1 MLFPMSIDRD
11 LPDARTSTR
20 WVVVDV
26 ETSGTS
32 PEHCRIISIAA
43 LALAADGTIEDSV
56 VSLIDADIDP
66 GPTHIHGLDRQM
78 LTGQPRFCDIA
89 ADLVALL
96 RCRTLAAHN
105 VAFDYAFLAAEA
117 ARVGVGLPTTAVM
130 CTVELAAH
138 LDLGLDNL
146 KLATVARHWGIP
158 QQRPHDAFDD
168 ALVLSR
174 VLVHALARARRDN
187 VPLPVRCPQALTPPV
202 FPAFSNAAA

>member
-1 MLFPMSIDRD
+1 MLWPMSIDRD

-20 WVVVDV
+20 WAAIDV
-26 ETSGTS
+26 ETSGTD
-32 PEHCRIISIAA
+32 PAHCRIISIAA

-66 GPTHIHGLDRQM
+66 GPTHIHGLNRQM

-96 RCRTLAAHN
+96 RGRTLAAHN

-117 ARVGVGLPTTAVM
+117 DRAGVDLPTTAVM

-146 KLATVARHWGIP
+146 KLATVARHWSIP
-158 QQRPHDAFDD
+158 QERPHDAFDD

-174 VLVHALARARRDN
+174 VLVHALALARRDS
-187 VPLPVRCPQALTPPV
+187 VPLPIRPPQTLTPPV
-202 FPAFSNAAA
+202 FRNAAA

>member
-1 MLFPMSIDRD
+1 MSIDRD

-20 WVVVDV
+20 WVAVDV
-26 ETSGTS
+26 ETSGTN
-32 PEHCRIISIAA
+32 PEHCRIVSIAA
-43 LALAADGTIEDSV
+43 LALAADGTIEDSI
-56 VSLIDADIDP
+56 VSLIDADVDP
-66 GPTHIHGLDRQM
+66 GPTHIHGLNRRM
-78 LTGQPRFCDIA
+78 LTGQPRFCDLA
-89 ADLVALL
+89 TDLVDLL
-96 RCRTLAAHN
+96 RGRILVAHN

-117 ARVGVGLPTTAVM
+117 TRAGVDLPTTAVM

-146 KLATVARHWGIP
+146 KLATVARHWSIP

-174 VLVHALARARRDN
+174 VLIHALARARRDN
-187 VPLPVRCPQALTPPV
+187 VPLPIRCPRTLTPPV